1 MNKLPSL
8 TVCVPL
14 FNEEEVVDDLS
25 VNLTKLNNDLNNK
38 AVLNFL
44 LIDDGSEDSTF
55 DKLNYYFSE
64 LENFFILQHDSNL
77 NLGGF
82 LKSSINFATTDYITF
97 LDSDCTFDPQ
107 LIVPM
112 LEIIE
117 NGYDVVNASHLHPK
131 GDTKNVIPWRILISK
146 IANTIYRFLL
156 RKKVYSF
163 TSIFKMYRLEKI
175 KKINIEF
182 YGFVAVTEL
191 FVKCLL
197 LDAKYYEFPCSLTTR
212 NKGVSKLRYSE
223 TIRVHLSL
231 IIKILRKKF

>member
-14 FNEEEVVDDLS
+14 FNEEDVVDDLS

-107 LIVPM
+107 MIVPM

-131 GDTKNVIPWRILISK
+131 GDTKNVILWRILISK
-146 IANTIYRFLL
+146 IANTIYRILL

>member
-25 VNLTKLNNDLNNK
+25 FNLTKLNNDLNNK

-107 LIVPM
+107 MIVPM

>member
-107 LIVPM
+107 MIVPM

-131 GDTKNVIPWRILISK
+131 GDTKNVTPWRILISK

>member
-14 FNEEEVVDDLS
+14 FNEEDVVEDLS

-64 LENFFILQHDSNL
+64 LKNFFILQHDSNL

-131 GDTKNVIPWRILISK
+131 GDIKNVIPWRILISK
-146 IANTIYRFLL
+146 FANTIYRILL

-163 TSIFKMYRLEKI
+163 TSIFKMYRLKKI
-175 KKINIEF
+175 KNINIEL

-212 NKGVSKLRYSE
+212 NKGVSKLRYIE
-223 TIRVHLSL
+223 TIGVHLRF